1 MKTLSLKDRETWLD
15 RADLIKKLN
24 ARNEQRKQDISDLF
38 RLTTGRATKSR
49 AKNDAGDAHL
59 TGVQAATSW
68 MRGNPE
74 SVRAKLHKMAKFL
87 RRKIHKK

>member
-15 RADLIKKLN
+15 KADLIKKLN
-24 ARNEQRKQDISDLF
+24 ARNEQRKQDMSDLF

-49 AKNDAGDAHL
+49 AKNDAGSVHL
-59 TGVQAATSW
+59 TGAQAMTS